1 MGIFLQLGKYIDMLG
16 FWGGKIFLTAIIIAI
31 GYIGIKISY
40 FIINRIIPP
49 KERVDRPYK
58 TPKEARTLTILARS
72 IVKYVASFLILGF
85 IFHVFN
91 IDLTPLLVSAGV
103 VGFAIGFGAQSII
116 KDFIAGMSLLFEKH
130 LSVGDYVDIGGSVGV
145 VEEIGIRTTK
155 IRDTTGG
162 LHIIFN
168 GNIRLVKN
176 YTQANLK
183 VKLDVF
189 LQKKEDIPRVKK
201 LLNEYL
207 NDAFNYHDFRKT
219 NIKLT
224 SLALQSPQI
233 IVRAEFEILPLN
245 QQLLSQ
251 LIVPR
256 IKELFAEQNIPLSSG
271 RIDISYASILLSS

>member
-1 MGIFLQLGKYIDMLG
+1 MGIFLQLGKYIDKLG

-40 FIINRIIPP
+40 FIIDRIIPP

-176 YTQANLK
+176 YTQGNLK

-233 IVRAEFEILPLN
+233 IVRAEFDILPLN

-271 RIDISYASILLSS
+271 RIDISYASLLLL

>member
-1 MGIFLQLGKYIDMLG
+1 MGIFLQLGKYIDKLG

-40 FIINRIIPP
+40 FIIDRIIPP

-72 IVKYVASFLILGF
+72 IVKYVALFLILGF

-155 IRDTTGG
+155 IRDATGG

-207 NDAFNYHDFRKT
+207 DDAFNYHDFRKT

-233 IVRAEFEILPLN
+233 IVRAEFDILPLN

>member
-1 MGIFLQLGKYIDMLG
+1 MGIFLQLGKYIDKLG

-40 FIINRIIPP
+40 FIIDRIIPP

-189 LQKKEDIPRVKK
+189 LQKKEDTPRAKK

-224 SLALQSPQI
+224 PLALQSPQI
-233 IVRAEFEILPLN
+233 IVRAEFDILPLN

>member
-1 MGIFLQLGKYIDMLG
+1 MGIFLQLGKYIDKLG

-40 FIINRIIPP
+40 FIIDRIIPP

-72 IVKYVASFLILGF
+72 IVKYVALFLILGF

-155 IRDTTGG
+155 IRDATGG

-207 NDAFNYHDFRKT
+207 DDAFNYHDFRKT

-233 IVRAEFEILPLN
+233 IVRAEFDILPLN

-271 RIDISYASILLSS
+271 RIDISYASLLLL

>member
-1 MGIFLQLGKYIDMLG
+1 MGIFLQLGKYIDKLG

-40 FIINRIIPP
+40 FIIDRIIPP

-155 IRDTTGG
+155 IRDATGG

-176 YTQANLK
+176 YTQGNLK

-233 IVRAEFEILPLN
+233 IVRAEFDILPLN

-271 RIDISYASILLSS
+271 RIDISYASLLLL

>member
-1 MGIFLQLGKYIDMLG
+1 MLG

>member
-1 MGIFLQLGKYIDMLG
+1 MGIFLQLGKYIDKLG

-40 FIINRIIPP
+40 FIIDRIIPP

-168 GNIRLVKN
+168 GNIKLVKN
-176 YTQANLK
+176 YTQGNLK

-233 IVRAEFEILPLN
+233 IVRAEFDILPLN

-271 RIDISYASILLSS
+271 RIDISYASLLLL

>member
-271 RIDISYASILLSS
+271 RIDISYASLLLL

>member
-1 MGIFLQLGKYIDMLG
+1 MGIFLQLGKYIDKLG

-40 FIINRIIPP
+40 FIIDRIIPP

-189 LQKKEDIPRVKK
+189 LQKKEDTPRAKK

-207 NDAFNYHDFRKT
+207 NDAFDYHDFRKT

-224 SLALQSPQI
+224 PLALQSPQI
-233 IVRAEFEILPLN
+233 IVRAEFDILPLN

-271 RIDISYASILLSS
+271 RIDISYASLLLL

>member
-1 MGIFLQLGKYIDMLG
+1 MGIFLQLGKYIDKLG

-40 FIINRIIPP
+40 FIIDRIIPP

-271 RIDISYASILLSS
+271 RIDISYASLLLS

>member
-1 MGIFLQLGKYIDMLG
+1 MGIFLQLGKYIDKLG

-40 FIINRIIPP
+40 FIIDRIIPP

-72 IVKYVASFLILGF
+72 IVKYVALFLILGF

-207 NDAFNYHDFRKT
+207 DDAFNYHDFRKT

-233 IVRAEFEILPLN
+233 IVRAEFDILPLN

>member
-1 MGIFLQLGKYIDMLG
+1 MGIFLQLGKYIDKLG

-40 FIINRIIPP
+40 FIIDRIIPP

-72 IVKYVASFLILGF
+72 IVKYVALFLILGF

-233 IVRAEFEILPLN
+233 IVRAEFDILPLN